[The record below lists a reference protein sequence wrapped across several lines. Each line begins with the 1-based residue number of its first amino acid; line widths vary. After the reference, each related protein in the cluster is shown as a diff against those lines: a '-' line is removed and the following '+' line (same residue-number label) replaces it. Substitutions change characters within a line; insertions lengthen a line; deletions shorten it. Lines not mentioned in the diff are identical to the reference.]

1 MFVTSNHPKPTQ
13 VFCMKKLILFLALVC
28 TTAIWSQTHKQIIQ
42 NYLDTHKSTW
52 QLTASDVSDWTL
64 DSEVYADG
72 TKLTSCYIVQ
82 NFHGISV
89 FNAISTVA
97 IKDNSVFQLANNFKS
112 NIDQKTNTTQAQL
125 TVDQAA
131 LLVYQKLQI
140 AQSTSFAVLET
151 LPHHKFKLSD
161 GIQEDPIS
169 AQLVYQSMPN
179 EQLRLAWYFQF
190 YSPDAKHLWDLR
202 IDAANGSILEQNDLM
217 LSCSFGQ
224 PAKAVATK
232 PFNFSQYA
240 FSNSNS
246 SIVAA
251 TPGTYRVIPI
261 TYESPNH
268 HPFELITTVGNAL
281 ASPNGWHDANAIGG
295 TTASLKYTYTRGNNV
310 LAQEDADGNNG
321 NGIRPDGGAGL
332 LFDYQYEGAT
342 FQPTAY
348 TPAATT
354 NLFYAINEMHDIWY
368 QYGFT
373 EAAGNFQQ
381 NNLGRGGAT
390 SGTGDYVL
398 ADAQDGYSQTT
409 PTLNNANF
417 STPNDGSRPRVQMF
431 LWTIGAPATNFL
443 TVNSPASIAG
453 EKLATSNVFEGT
465 DRIPVPTAPNG
476 ITSDLALYANNPNP
490 PGYNSACQAPTNAFE
505 LNNKIVLIRRGG
517 CFFNLKVKN
526 AQDAGALAV
535 IVTDS
540 IPNNPTT
547 LSMSST
553 GLLGITIPAIF
564 ITKELGD
571 ELIAEMANGPINVK
585 LESPGNLYLY
595 ADGDFDNGII
605 AHEVGHGISNR
616 LIGGPNNTSCMVNA
630 EQMGEGWSDWF
641 CLMNQIKPGETGAE
655 AKGIGTYA
663 INQLPTEGG
672 IRNYPY
678 STDMSIN
685 PLTLVN
691 SNDAESHNRGETWT
705 AVLWDLTWAYINKYG
720 FDNDIYTGAG
730 GNNKVMRLVMD
741 ALKLQSCNTA
751 SFISSRDNLF
761 AADQATT
768 GGQDYCLI
776 AEVFQRRGMGLNAS
790 SGSVDNALDQAE
802 DFTAFPAGPNCTLAV
817 DYFAN
822 PDLIRIYPN
831 PTQGDVQL
839 RISQFT
845 GKLNIQ
851 LVDTNGRV
859 VYQENETAFQLEKT
873 LHLGNLQKGIYLL
886 QVSGDQLKYTQKIV
900 IK

>member
-42 NYLDTHKSTW
+42 NYLDTQKSTW

-64 DSEVYADG
+64 DSEVYAEG
-72 TKLTSCYIVQ
+72 TQITSCYIVQ
-82 NFHGISV
+82 NYQGISL
-89 FNAISTVA
+89 FNAQSNVS
-97 IKDNSVFQLANNFKS
+97 IKNNAVYRLANNFKS
-112 NIDQKTNTTQAQL
+112 NIAQKINTTQAQL
-125 TVDQAA
+125 TLEQAA
-131 LLVYQKLQI
+131 LLVYQKLHI
-140 AQSTSFAVLET
+140 AQPSAFSIMES
-151 LPHHKFKLSD
+151 LPYHKFKLTD
-161 GIQEDPIS
+161 GMQEDPIS

-179 EQLRLAWYFQF
+179 DQLRLAWYFQF

-202 IDAANGSILEQNDLM
+202 IDATNGSILEQNDLM
-217 LSCSFGQ
+217 LSCSFGH
-224 PAKAVATK
+224 PTKTVATK
-232 PFNFSQYA
+232 AFNFSQYA
-240 FSNSNS
+240 FKNNSS

-268 HPFELITTVGNAL
+268 HPFELITTTGNAL

-321 NGIRPDGGAGL
+321 NGIRPDAGASL
-332 LFDYQYEGAT
+332 LFDYQYGGAT

-431 LWTIGAPATNFL
+431 LWTMGAPATNFL

-490 PGYNSACQAPTNAFE
+490 PGYNSACQAPTNALA

-571 ELIAEMANGPINVK
+571 ELIAEMANGPVNVK

-605 AHEVGHGISNR
+605 AHEFGHGISNR
-616 LIGGPNNTSCMVNA
+616 LIGGPNNTSCMINA

-641 CLMNQIKPGETGAE
+641 CLMNQIKVGETGAE

-672 IRNYPY
+672 IRAYPY

-685 PLTLVN
+685 PLTLNN
-691 SNDAESHNRGETWT
+691 SNDAEPHNRGEAWT

-720 FDNDIYTGAG
+720 FDPNIYTGTG

-790 SGSVDNALDQAE
+790 SGSVDSAVDQVE
-802 DFTAFPAGPNCTLAV
+802 DFTAFPPGPNCTLAV

-822 PDLIRIYPN
+822 PDLIRVYPN

-839 RISQFT
+839 RINQFV
-845 GKLNIQ
+845 GKLNIK
-851 LVDTNGRV
+851 LMDTNGRIV
-859 VYQENETAFQLEKT
+859 FEESDSTFQIEKT
-873 LHLGNLQKGIYLL
+873 LHLGNLQKGVYLL
-886 QVSGDQLKYTQKIV
+886 QLSGDQLKHTQKV
-900 IK
+900 VVK

>member
-1 MFVTSNHPKPTQ
+1 LLAVKKPTQ
-13 VFCMKKLILFLALVC
+13 TKIFFMKKLFLFLALFSSL
-28 TTAIWSQTHKQIIQ
+28 TIWSQTHKQIIQ
-42 NYLDTHKSTW
+42 TYLEAHKSTW
-52 QLTASDVSDWTL
+52 QLTPADIADWTL
-64 DSEVYADG
+64 DSEVYAEG

-82 NFHGISV
+82 NFQGIPV
-89 FNAISTVA
+89 FNALSTVA
-97 IKDNSVFQLANNFKS
+97 IKNNSVFQLANNFKS
-112 NIDQKTNTTQAQL
+112 NIRQKISNTQPQLSPEQAFI
-125 TVDQAA
+125 AA
-131 LLVYQKLQI
+131 CQQLQI
-140 AQSTSFAVLET
+140 VQPTAVSVIERL
-151 LPHHKFKLSD
+151 LNHKYKLAN
-161 GIQEDPIS
+161 GLQEDLVS
-169 AQLVYQSMPN
+169 AQLVFQSMPN
-179 EQLRLAWYFQF
+179 ETLQLAWYLQF
-190 YSPDAKHLWDLR
+190 YSPDAKHLWDVR
-202 IDAANGSILEQNDLM
+202 IDAVSGTILDKHDLM
-217 LSCSFGQ
+217 LSCAFDVKPSHKS
-224 PAKAVATK
+224 AK
-232 PFNFSQYA
+232 PFHFNQVA
-240 FSNSNS
+240 FASRSNLL
-246 SIVAA
+246 AA
-251 TPGTYRVIPI
+251 PTPGTYRVIPI
-261 TYESPNH
+261 TSESPNH
-268 HPFELITTVGNAL
+268 HPFELLTTAGNSL
-281 ASPNGWHDANAIGG
+281 ASPNGWHDSNAIGG

-417 STPNDGSRPRVQMF
+417 STPNDGTRPRVQMF

-465 DRIPVPTAPNG
+465 DRVLVPTAPNG
-476 ITSDLALYANNPNP
+476 ITADLALYANNPNP
-490 PGYNSACQAPTNAFE
+490 PGYNSACQAPTN
-505 LNNKIVLIRRGG
+505 KIVLIKRGG

-547 LSMSST
+547 LNMSST
-553 GLLGITIPAIF
+553 GLLGIIIPAIF

-571 ELIAEMANGPINVK
+571 ELIAEMANGPVNVK

-605 AHEVGHGISNR
+605 AHEIGHGISNR
-616 LIGGPNNTSCMVNA
+616 LIGGPNNSSCMVNA

-641 CLMNQIKPGETGAE
+641 CLINQIKPGETGAE

-672 IRNYPY
+672 IRAYPY
-678 STDMSIN
+678 STDMAIN
-685 PLTLVN
+685 PLTLAN
-691 SNDAESHNRGETWT
+691 SNDAEPHNRGEAWT

-720 FDNDIYTGAG
+720 FDTDIHTGTG

-741 ALKLQSCNTA
+741 ALKLQSCNTS
-751 SFISSRDNLF
+751 SFINSRDNLF

-776 AEVFQRRGMGLNAS
+776 ADVFQRRGMGLNAS
-790 SGSVDNALDQAE
+790 SGSVDNALDQVE
-802 DFTAFPAGPNCTLAV
+802 DFTAFPAGPNCNLAV

-822 PDLIRIYPN
+822 PDLIRVYPN

-839 RISQFT
+839 RISQYT
-845 GKLNIQ
+845 GKLSIQ
-851 LVDTNGRV
+851 VVDTNGRV
-859 VYQENETAFQLEKT
+859 VYSENDNSFALEKT

-886 QVSGDQLKYTQKIV
+886 QVSGDQLKYTQKLV